1 MTSRFIWL
9 SLVLLAGVSGSVTG
23 QTSTKSVYL
32 RGMFRDGRRVF
43 FAVESADLKTIRRYE
58 LASTARIR
66 LYLPRPPYGRYEPRY
81 VTVRRFTDLF
91 SGKDKKPPQPLTLK
105 SPFQMTVRAGK
116 IVSLAQIQR

>member
-9 SLVLLAGVSGSVTG
+9 SLALLAGVSVSAMG
-23 QTSTKSVYL
+23 QTSTKTVYL
-32 RGMFRDGRRVF
+32 RGMFRDGKRVF
-43 FAVESADLKTIRRYE
+43 FAVESAELKTIRRYQ

-66 LYLPRPPYGRYEPRY
+66 LYLPRPPYGKYEPRY

-91 SGKDKKPPQPLTLK
+91 SGKDKRAPQPLTLK
-105 SPFQMTVRAGK
+105 SPFTMTVRAAK